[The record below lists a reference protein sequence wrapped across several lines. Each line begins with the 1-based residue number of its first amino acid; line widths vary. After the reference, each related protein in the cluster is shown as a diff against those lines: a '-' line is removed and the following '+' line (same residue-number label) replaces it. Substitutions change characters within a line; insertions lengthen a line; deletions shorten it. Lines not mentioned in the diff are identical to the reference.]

1 MKKIAV
7 NTVKAFLKE
16 NKKED
21 AYTQAFTVGDS
32 SFEVSFHTALT
43 IAEKSTFLNRVVSG
57 CFDATGKFRPEYVSP
72 MLRATIL
79 QMCTNIPAMTL
90 KNETDE
96 VGVPALDVDA
106 MNELYLAM
114 DLDHVQNAGYQAGLT
129 NFMHILQN
137 EMVPLCGQAI
147 DWKKSSILADHGTD
161 TALRDLLEGLAD
173 KVKDIDTESLMQYAG
188 ILSEGTK
195 GLGEGGILQGLLNS
209 RKA

>member
-90 KNETDE
+90 KNETDKA
-96 VGVPALDVDA
+96 GAPALDVDA

-114 DLDHVQNAGYQAGLT
+114 DLDNMENADYQAMLG
-129 NFMHILQN
+129 
-137 EMVPLCGQAI
+137 EMVYLCGQAI
-147 DWKKSSILADHGTD
+147 DWKRGNILADRGTEK
-161 TALRDLLEGLAD
+161 ALRDLLESLAE
-173 KVKDIDTESLMQYAG
+173 KVKSTDTSALMQYAG
-188 ILSEGTK
+188 VLSESTK
-195 GLGEGGILQGLLNS
+195 GLDEGGILQGLL
-209 RKA
+209 KAREQ

>member
-106 MNELYLAM
+106 MNDCIWLW
-114 DLDHVQNAGYQAGLT
+114 T
-129 NFMHILQN
+129 WITSRT
-137 EMVPLCGQAI
+137 P
-147 DWKKSSILADHGTD
+147 
-161 TALRDLLEGLAD
+161 
-173 KVKDIDTESLMQYAG
+173 DIR
-188 ILSEGTK
+188 IC
-195 GLGEGGILQGLLNS
+195 
-209 RKA
+209 